1 MKRILSCILFLCW
14 TTQVE
19 AEEHSIPLTEPIV
32 LESNE
37 HVDGDGKTYTSCGHP
52 AFIMRGTGA
61 VLERVSVQQCEN
73 DDVPAIQVSGLGH
86 QLLDVSIESAGTG
99 LLIEDSYGV
108 RVTRMSIDGN
118 GQADGM
124 VLLDSE
130 ATELRGVVVKRV
142 RDGIYIENGSRHTI
156 VRPVVSHSRYGIHLM
171 FPTDVVISVPELH
184 HNLTGAM
191 IMGTNRVVLKNGN
204 VHDQFG
210 GTATGLMLYE
220 AIDTTIEMTNVSG
233 NHIGLFA
240 EQSVGTILE
249 RNTINGNDIGFQFK
263 QATGM
268 MILQNNLLG
277 NREPVTMVESHD
289 NVVQGN
295 VWGGTTLDLDRDGYS
310 EIPFQTE
317 PYLFLLTDSY
327 EALELLYGSPG
338 LLLLENILRSPNDV
352 SLTDLSPQT
361 YTARWEWSGSIW
373 NLGSIILLI
382 IIWIFG
388 RKRHEIV

>member
-1 MKRILSCILFLCW
+1 MKRLLFCILLMCW
-14 TTQVE
+14 MPHVN
-19 AEEHSIPLTEPIV
+19 AEETLTPLTEPIV
-32 LESNE
+32 IESNE
-37 HVDGDGKTYTSCGHP
+37 VFDGDGEMYMSCGHP
-52 AFIMRGTGA
+52 AFILLGTGA
-61 VLERVSVQQCEN
+61 VLEHVSVQQCEGE
-73 DDVPAIQVSGLGH
+73 DVPAVQVSGLGH
-86 QLLDVSIESAGTG
+86 QLIDVSIESSGTG
-99 LLIEDSYGV
+99 LLIENSYGV
-108 RVTRMSIDGN
+108 RVIRTSIQGN
-118 GQADGM
+118 GQADGI

-130 ATELRGVVVKRV
+130 AAELQGAVVKKV

-220 AIDTTIEMTNVSG
+220 AVDTTIEMTNVSG

-240 EQSVGTILE
+240 EQSKGTILE

-277 NREPVTMVESHD
+277 NREPATMFESHD

-295 VWGGTTLDLDRDGYS
+295 VWGGATLDLNRDGYS
-310 EIPFQTE
+310 EIPFRTD

-327 EALELLYGSPG
+327 ESLELLYGSPG
-338 LLLLENILRSPNDV
+338 LLLLENILRSPKDV

-361 YTARWEWSGSIW
+361 YTARWEWNGSIW
-373 NLGSIILLI
+373 SLGSIILLI
-382 IIWIFG
+382 IIWKFG